1 MEESRESCK
10 VTQGNR
16 AGQEWSVTR
25 GNAIGVGGSQIAGT
39 VGGRAASQAEVREG
53 SEADL
58 QNRGKTRNVR
68 RKNVPVVNVIGH
80 RRTGLA
86 LTSSRVVEEEEDLLP
101 TWDKIVP
108 VPGHESPSGRRIHK
122 KRDSL
127 SE

>member
-1 MEESRESCK
+1 MHQNLPRKVEESRESCK

-86 LTSSRVVEEEEDLLP
+86 LTSSRVVEEEEDLVTLIEGE
-101 TWDKIVP
+101 DLVGI
-108 VPGHESPSGRRIHK
+108 SISLQLRGR
-122 KRDSL
+122 
-127 SE
+127 